1 MHPIQTMIE
10 RYHAGQHAGIY
21 SCCCANELVIR
32 AVMQQALRCGSEV
45 LIEAT
50 ANQVN
55 QDGGYTGM
63 TPADFVDYVRRIAQS
78 VGFPM
83 ERVILG
89 GDHLGPLTW
98 TSLPEHEAMEHARVL
113 VAAYAG
119 AGFTKIHIDT
129 SMKVASDDPDTRLS
143 DAVIA
148 RRGAALCA
156 ASEAAYAVYQKTHPQ
171 AQKPVYV
178 IGSEVPIPGGT
189 QEQETMQI
197 TSPADCESTIKTF
210 FSAFEAAELTDV
222 WQRVV
227 GVVVQPGVEYGSHDV
242 VQYDRELAKPL
253 HTVLERHPQLCFE
266 AHSTDYQTREHL
278 HQLVEDGF
286 LILKVGPALTF
297 ALREALLTLDRIDA
311 EIYPDAPSG
320 YRAALEK
327 TMAEKPG
334 QWKKYYHGSA
344 AEQRFDCIYSLSD
357 RQRYYSAEPAV
368 HDALEHML
376 GRLRET
382 AIPEALLSQYMPLQ
396 FKKVRAGTLKNEVD
410 ALITDYIEQCCIAD
424 YAYAARG

>member
-32 AVMQQALRCGSEV
+32 AVMQQALRCGGEV

-63 TPADFVDYVRRIAQS
+63 TPADFVDYVQRIAQS

-98 TSLPEHEAMEHARVL
+98 TNLPEHEAMEHARVL

-129 SMKVASDDPDTRLS
+129 SMKVASDDPHTRLS

-148 RRGAALCA
+148 ERGAALCTA
-156 ASEAAYAVYQKTHPQ
+156 AEAAYAAYRKTNPQ
-171 AQKPVYV
+171 APAPVYV

-189 QEQETMQI
+189 QEEEAMQI
-197 TSPADCESTIKTF
+197 TSPEDCERTIETF
-210 FSAFEAAELTDV
+210 RTAFAAAGLTDA

-297 ALREALLTLDRIDA
+297 ALREALLALDLIDA
-311 EIYPDAPSG
+311 ELYPDAPSG

-327 TMAEKPG
+327 TMVEKPN

-344 AEQRFDCIYSLSD
+344 TEQRFDCIYSLSD
-357 RQRYYSAEPAV
+357 RQRYYSAEPSV
-368 HDALEHML
+368 HDALERML
-376 GRLRET
+376 CRLRGKI
-382 AIPEALLSQYMPLQ
+382 IPEALLSQYMPLQ

>member
-32 AVMQQALRCGSEV
+32 AVMQQALRCGGEV

-63 TPADFVDYVRRIAQS
+63 TPADFVDYVQRIAQS

-98 TSLPEHEAMEHARVL
+98 TNLPEHEAMEHARVL

-129 SMKVASDDPDTRLS
+129 SMKVASDDPHTRLS

-148 RRGAALCA
+148 ERGAALCTA
-156 ASEAAYAVYQKTHPQ
+156 AEAAYAAYRKTNPQ
-171 AQKPVYV
+171 APAPVYV

-189 QEQETMQI
+189 QEEEAMQI
-197 TSPADCESTIKTF
+197 TSPEDCERTIETF
-210 FSAFEAAELTDV
+210 RTAFAAVGLTDA

-242 VQYDRELAKPL
+242 VQYDRALARPL
-253 HTVLERHPQLCFE
+253 HAVLERYPQLCFE
-266 AHSTDYQTREHL
+266 AHSTDYQTKEHL
-278 HQLVEDGF
+278 RQLVEDGF

-297 ALREALLTLDRIDA
+297 ALREALLALDRIDA
-311 EIYPDAPSG
+311 ELYPDAPSG

-344 AEQRFDCIYSLSD
+344 AERRFDCIYSLSD
-357 RQRYYSAEPAV
+357 RQRYYSTEPAV

-382 AIPEALLSQYMPLQ
+382 AIPEALLSQYIPLQ
-396 FKKVRAGTLKNEVD
+396 FKKVRAGAIRNEVD

-424 YAYAARG
+424 YAYAAQG

>member
-32 AVMQQALRCGSEV
+32 AVMQQALRCGGEV

-63 TPADFVDYVRRIAQS
+63 TPADFVDYVQRIAQS

-98 TSLPEHEAMEHARVL
+98 TNLPEHEAMEHARVL

-129 SMKVASDDPDTRLS
+129 SMKVASDDPHTRLS

-148 RRGAALCA
+148 ERGAALCTA
-156 ASEAAYAVYQKTHPQ
+156 AEAAYAAYRKTNPQ
-171 AQKPVYV
+171 APAPVYV

-189 QEQETMQI
+189 QEEEAMQI
-197 TSPADCESTIKTF
+197 TSPEDCERTIETF
-210 FSAFEAAELTDV
+210 RTAFAAAGLTDA

-242 VQYDRELAKPL
+242 VQYDRALARPL
-253 HTVLERHPQLCFE
+253 HAVLERHPQLCFE
-266 AHSTDYQTREHL
+266 AHSTDYQTKEHL
-278 HQLVEDGF
+278 RQLVEDGF

-297 ALREALLTLDRIDA
+297 ALREALLALDRIDA
-311 EIYPDAPSG
+311 ELYPDAPSG

-344 AEQRFDCIYSLSD
+344 AERRFDCIYSLSD
-357 RQRYYSAEPAV
+357 RQRYYSTEPAV

-396 FKKVRAGTLKNEVD
+396 FKKVRAGAIRNEVD

-424 YAYAARG
+424 YAYAAQG

>member
-32 AVMQQALRCGSEV
+32 AVMQQALRCGGEV

-63 TPADFVDYVRRIAQS
+63 TPADFVDYVQRIAQS

-98 TSLPEHEAMEHARVL
+98 TNLPEHEAMEHARVL

-129 SMKVASDDPDTRLS
+129 SMKVASDDPHTRLS

-148 RRGAALCA
+148 ERGAALCTA
-156 ASEAAYAVYQKTHPQ
+156 AEAAYAAYRKTNPQ
-171 AQKPVYV
+171 APAPVYV

-189 QEQETMQI
+189 QEEEAMQI
-197 TSPADCESTIKTF
+197 TSPEDCERTIETF
-210 FSAFEAAELTDV
+210 RTAFAAAGLTDA

-242 VQYDRELAKPL
+242 VQYDRALARPL
-253 HTVLERHPQLCFE
+253 HAVLERYPQLCFE
-266 AHSTDYQTREHL
+266 AHSTDYQTKEHL
-278 HQLVEDGF
+278 RQLVEDGF

-297 ALREALLTLDRIDA
+297 ALREALLALDRIDA
-311 EIYPDAPSG
+311 ELYPDAPSG

-344 AEQRFDCIYSLSD
+344 AERRFDCIYSLSD
-357 RQRYYSAEPAV
+357 RQRYYSTEPAV

-396 FKKVRAGTLKNEVD
+396 FKKVRAGAIRNEVD

-424 YAYAARG
+424 YAYAAQG

>member
-32 AVMQQALRCGSEV
+32 AVMQQALRCGGEV

-55 QDGGYTGM
+55 QNGGYTGM
-63 TPADFVDYVRRIAQS
+63 TPADFVGYVRRIAQS

-129 SMKVASDDPDTRLS
+129 SMKVASDDPHTRLS

-148 RRGAALCA
+148 RRGAALCTA
-156 ASEAAYAVYQKTHPQ
+156 AEEAYAAYRETNPQ
-171 AQKPVYV
+171 APAPVYV

-189 QEQETMQI
+189 QEEETMQI
-197 TSPADCESTIKTF
+197 TSPEDCERTIETF
-210 FSAFEAAELTDV
+210 RAAFAAAGLTDA

-242 VQYDRELAKPL
+242 VQYDRALARPL
-253 HTVLERHPQLCFE
+253 HAVLERHPQLCFE
-266 AHSTDYQTREHL
+266 AHSTDYQTKEHL
-278 HQLVEDGF
+278 RQLVEDGF

-297 ALREALLTLDRIDA
+297 ALREALLALDRIDA
-311 EIYPDAPSG
+311 ELYPDAPSG

-368 HDALEHML
+368 RDALERML
-376 GRLRET
+376 THLRET
-382 AIPEALLSQYMPLQ
+382 AIPETLLSQYMPLQ
-396 FKKVRAGTLKNEVD
+396 FRKVRAGAIQNEVD

-424 YAYAARG
+424 YAYAAQG